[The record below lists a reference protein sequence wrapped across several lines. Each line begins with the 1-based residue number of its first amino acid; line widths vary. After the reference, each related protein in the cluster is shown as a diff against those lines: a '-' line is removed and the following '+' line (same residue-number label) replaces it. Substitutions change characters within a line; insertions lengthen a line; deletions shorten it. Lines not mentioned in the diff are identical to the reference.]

1 MVRPV
6 VIRLNADGSG
16 YQVLYQFLGNK
27 TDGSNPTS
35 LRWGPDGNLYGVL
48 SHGGQHGKGSIFRIG
63 ADGTGFAVVHHFEL
77 RSTNPEILSIEGSA
91 WSQRTPG
98 RSPPGL
104 RSLAMTYDDA
114 RDRAVLYAFA
124 QNWEW
129 DGSEW
134 LQRTTAVQPASR
146 EFAAM
151 VFDLARRRIVMFGGK
166 SVPGT
171 VFYDDIWDYR
181 TTAPASYAAFGAGCA
196 GPAGTPRLRVVPRA
210 LPWIGDALELTV
222 TAVPAGSSAFVLTG
236 LSRTN
241 WRGLA
246 LPFALGPVGMPGC
259 QLLVAPAVVSSAP
272 VTAGTALWSQPLPA
286 QPSLIGLRFYNQGL
300 VLAPGINAAGAVV
313 SDAGAGTVGAR

>member
-1 MVRPV
+1 MVFEVTAGRV
-6 VIRLNADGSG
+6 LLFGGMGVSG
-16 YQVLYQFLGNK
+16 LEGD
-27 TDGSNPTS
+27 T
-35 LRWGPDGNLYGVL
+35 W
-48 SHGGQHGKGSIFRIG
+48 IW
-63 ADGTGFAVVHHFEL
+63 DGTDWTSQPTPTAPGARRGHAMAHRVPTGRTVLFGGLGIDPSGAFAVRADTWEWD
-77 RSTNPEILSIEGSA
+77 GSA